1 VIGGGAAQTAFDAVV
16 EATAMLEHAGIE
28 SARQEAEWLLA
39 AALGVKR
46 FALYLE
52 PRRELSPAE
61 AEGYFA
67 FVRRR
72 AERTPL
78 QHLTGFEDF
87 HGLRLVVNGNVL
99 VPRPETEGLVEWA
112 LEMLRR
118 HEPAPRVADIGT
130 GSGAIACALAHGL
143 PAAQVLAIDRSLP
156 ALAVASI
163 NVRTLGLSRQ
173 VKLLAGDLLAPLGAR
188 GRRLDLVIANPP
200 YIPSASV
207 RVLPP
212 EVARFDPRE
221 ALDGGPDGMAVTR
234 RIIMAAPSV
243 LRRGGWLMLE
253 IGEDQAGPLAS
264 LMAAEGFVHI
274 EARRDLLGAERYL
287 GGRWADGAVSTRR
300 GTC

>member
-1 VIGGGAAQTAFDAVV
+1 VIGGGAAQTAFDVVV

-28 SARQEAEWLLA
+28 SARQDAEWLLA
-39 AALGVKR
+39 AVLGVKR

-52 PRRELSPAE
+52 PRRELSAAE

-67 FVRRR
+67 LVRRR

-87 HGLRLVVNGNVL
+87 HGLRLVVNGDVL
-99 VPRPETEGLVEWA
+99 VPRPETEGLVEWG
-112 LEMLRR
+112 LDMLRD
-118 HEPAPRVADIGT
+118 EPAPMVADIGT
-130 GSGAIACALAHGL
+130 GSGVIACALAHGL

-163 NVRTLGLSRQ
+163 NVRALGLSRQ
-173 VKLLAGDLLAPLGAR
+173 VTLLAGDLLAPLGSR
-188 GRRLDLVIANPP
+188 GRMLDLVIANPP

-207 RVLPP
+207 SGLPP

-287 GGRWADGAVSTRR
+287 GGRWADGAVATRR